1 MKNISQEKVFGI
13 RTILP
18 PLPLQQEYARRVQAV
33 EHLRATQRKSLATLD
48 ELFASLQHRAFAGEL

>member
-18 PLPLQQEYARRVQAV
+18 PLPLQQEFARRVTAV
-33 EHLRATQRKSLATLD
+33 EQLKSSRHYSAGIRS
-48 ELFASLQHRAFAGEL
+48 ELGHMRR